1 MERKWVF
8 EIEMLFESYIENDGK
23 IPIHDRLDLVDKLE
37 SDYHQRIFQEESLA
51 RRDKGLN
58 RPPEIDTL
66 YDAII
71 SYMEYY
77 FSKLSRLVREKN
89 APKDDEGNWIVDDIM
104 PKDDDYLVNCCL
116 IWKRLID
123 DYYKQQATKLT
134 EIGKQAEAA
143 AEARISPDTPFN
155 YQEQLAN
162 ISDWEPKEKTGL
174 FMRGYEWNTSRH
186 DKNGDDIAK
195 VLGNCIKDGVSSG
208 TIKIAFRKCAPDIIA
223 SGKNTQW
230 LLTCFKI
237 YADNWIIKK
246 YAKEYKDE
254 AFRRLKSI
262 RPALR
267 YAHGMQNKQQI
278 AELNE
283 ILAFKK

>member
-8 EIEMLFESYIENDGK
+8 EIKMLLESYIENDGK
-23 IPIHDRLDLVDKLE
+23 IPIRERLDLVDKLE
-37 SDYHQRIFQEESLA
+37 SDYQRIFREESLA
-51 RRDKGLN
+51 RFDRGLN
-58 RPPEIDTL
+58 RPPEINTL
-66 YDAII
+66 YGGIV
-71 SYMEYY
+71 SYIEYY

-104 PKDDDYLVNCCL
+104 PKDDDTIADYCL
-116 IWKRLID
+116 EWQHLID
-123 DYYKQQATKLT
+123 DYYPQQATKLT

-143 AEARISPDTPFN
+143 AEARISPDKPFN

-162 ISDWEPKEKTGL
+162 ISDWESKEKTGL

-208 TIKIAFRKCAPDIIA
+208 TIKIAFRKCAPDIISA
-223 SGKNTQW
+223 KKNAPY
-230 LLTCFKI
+230 LLYCFNK
-237 YADNWIIKK
+237 YAENWIEDK
-246 YAKEYKDE
+246 YQQEYKDE
-254 AFRRLKSI
+254 ALRRLKTIVPKLRSTNTPDNEQFKRSI
-262 RPALR
+262 L
-267 YAHGMQNKQQI
+267 
-278 AELNE
+278 E